1 MRSKFKKKITALF
14 LLFAILITSFTAF
27 AGDSSQIVTATSDG
41 SVPKQWKFGFTV
53 VYVGGPYN
61 YSFNANQP
69 EYVKFDSGFMEIIIY
84 VAGPENITAKPE
96 YTRVYQMNYST
107 TKTPA
112 GAGVTG
118 KATVTYYAKDE
129 LYGKATRTLYN

>member
-14 LLFAILITSFTAF
+14 LLFAMLITSFTAF
-27 AGDSSQIVTATSDG
+27 AGDSSQIVTSTSGG

-69 EYVKFDSGFMEIIIY
+69 EYVKFDSGYMNIIIF
-84 VAGPENITAKPE
+84 VAGPNNIAARPE

-107 TKTPA
+107 TKTTA
-112 GAGVTG
+112 GTGVTG
-118 KATVTYYAKDE
+118 KATVIYYVSDE
-129 LYGKATRTLYN
+129 LYGTATRTLYN